1 MEINL
6 DEIGDGAVENAIG
19 EVASRATEKKSQ
31 ACGVHGAD
39 AAAGNEQP
47 GDDCNDDDGA
57 GDENCAQGRRG
68 KTGEKTEGD
77 AGVAGVNEIHK
88 IIDDCCGETTGGAG
102 LDPGFGGAIKK
113 DDGKG

>member
-19 EVASRATEKKSQ
+19 EVASRAAEKKSQ